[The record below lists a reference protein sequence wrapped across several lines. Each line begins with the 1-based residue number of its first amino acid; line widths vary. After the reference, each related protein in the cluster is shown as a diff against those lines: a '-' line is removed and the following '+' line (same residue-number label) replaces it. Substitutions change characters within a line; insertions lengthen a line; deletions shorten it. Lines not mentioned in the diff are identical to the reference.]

1 MTQAT
6 LPTDYDPPQD
16 LLKSRAILITG
27 AAEGIGRALALQ
39 AAAHG
44 ATVILLDR
52 KVRELE
58 QVYDAI
64 EANGGPQ
71 PAIYPLNLEG
81 AVPDDYTELA
91 QSLEK
96 NFGALHGLIHNA
108 AVLGTPAPLELYD
121 PETWLRT
128 LHVNL
133 NAPFLLTRACLPLLR
148 RTPGSSLIYVSDES
162 GRRGKPYSGAY
173 GVSKSGLEG
182 LMRIVAAE
190 VEDSADLRVNSVD
203 PGPVRTALRLSAYPA
218 EDQAYLPIPDAAARQ
233 LLYLLGSDA
242 RHHHGEA
249 LRMDLQSQAI
259 ES

>member
-6 LPTDYDPPQD
+6 LPRDYNPPKD
-16 LLKSRAILITG
+16 LLKSRVILITG

-58 QVYDAI
+58 LVYDTI
-64 EANGGPQ
+64 ETNGGPQ

-96 NFGALHGLIHNA
+96 NFSALHGLIHNA
-108 AVLGTPAPLELYD
+108 AVLGTPAPLEHYD

-128 LHVNL
+128 MHVNL
-133 NAPFLLTRACLPLLR
+133 NAPFLLTRACLPLLK
-148 RTPGSSLIYVSDES
+148 RTPESSMIYLSDEA
-162 GRRGKPYSGAY
+162 GRQGKAYSGAY

-182 LMRIVAAE
+182 LMRIVA
-190 VEDSADLRVNSVD
+190 VEIEGNANLRVNSVD
-203 PGPVRTALRLSAYPA
+203 PGPVQTALRLSAYPA
-218 EDQAYLPIPDAAARQ
+218 EDRTDLPTPDAAAKQ
-233 LLYLLGSDA
+233 LLYLLSSNA
-242 RHHHGEA
+242 RHLHGKA
-249 LRMDLQSQAI
+249 LRMELQV
-259 ES
+259 